1 FTTFAPAFTT
11 FLLPWLALTAQLPY
25 ETSAWWDNFI
35 SLALAIGSPA
45 LITHS
50 LTLTILN
57 RTWIRQQF
65 HTIRR
70 DYGRIRGWKPPLREQ
85 IHGAHIVLQEAQ
97 QMPIR
102 VSQTQG
108 WLSNLIILEENIPWW
123 NTVAKDLKNTRRG
136 VTFSLVAQVVAAALA
151 WVFTLI
157 ISFVGD
163 LGSGTTGLQIATGSV
178 WLWMIPVIWG
188 WIVVGTQEGPDS
200 IDKALNDGNKQTFRM
215 NGDDLIEERQQGI
228 LAQSGLNSI
237 QIAHRK
243 RLSSLSKPYVRKS
256 KSQRDT
262 YLQERQTC
270 DRAGS
275 TSETVVLIE
284 DTFDG
289 YMDKEEIPTLLGFD
303 IRGDEARQ
311 GPIYNHARVF
321 TWSQSAR
328 TFIHG
333 FKSTLEKVRDY
344 QDCQGAYWDP
354 RLRSERKLSGT
365 TAELAAYTALP
376 LNRPIDAYSEFHKVQ
391 PHVWWYIIV
400 AGCVSMFV
408 QWGTTGSAILIAYLT
423 PTVGLG
429 CRSGG
434 LLLYGVIATIVWLL
448 LVASALFSHRAMLI
462 YQEIQSKCEDPG
474 RFQSRLGYYQRSSH
488 HTFICALAIGT
499 RLFGKTLAIVN
510 TVWIITADLFE
521 YVGVYDTCWCQTI
534 STTKGSKGWV
544 VIFKSV
550 QDLAKV
556 TLSAWC
562 AGIVLGVVVC
572 LVALAFFLLSC
583 RDDGNE

>member
-1 FTTFAPAFTT
+1 M
-11 FLLPWLALTAQLPY
+11 PY

-228 LAQSGLNSI
+228 LAQSGTST
-237 QIAHRK
+237 ASRM
-243 RLSSLSKPYVRKS
+243 SYSKDARS
-256 KSQRDT
+256 K
-262 YLQERQTC
+262 
-270 DRAGS
+270 
-275 TSETVVLIE
+275 
-284 DTFDG
+284 
-289 YMDKEEIPTLLGFD
+289 
-303 IRGDEARQ
+303 
-311 GPIYNHARVF
+311 
-321 TWSQSAR
+321 
-328 TFIHG
+328 
-333 FKSTLEKVRDY
+333 
-344 QDCQGAYWDP
+344 
-354 RLRSERKLSGT
+354 RKLGRVLRTPS
-365 TAELAAYTALP
+365 
-376 LNRPIDAYSEFHKVQ
+376 
-391 PHVWWYIIV
+391 II
-400 AGCVSMFV
+400 F
-408 QWGTTGSAILIAYLT
+408 
-423 PTVGLG
+423 
-429 CRSGG
+429 R
-434 LLLYGVIATIVWLL
+434 
-448 LVASALFSHRAMLI
+448 
-462 YQEIQSKCEDPG
+462 
-474 RFQSRLGYYQRSSH
+474 
-488 HTFICALAIGT
+488 
-499 RLFGKTLAIVN
+499 
-510 TVWIITADLFE
+510 
-521 YVGVYDTCWCQTI
+521 
-534 STTKGSKGWV
+534 
-544 VIFKSV
+544 
-550 QDLAKV
+550 
-556 TLSAWC
+556 
-562 AGIVLGVVVC
+562 
-572 LVALAFFLLSC
+572 
-583 RDDGNE
+583 